1 MHLATY
7 SNRDA
12 GRMLAHYER
21 SIGERDHIDRDLPV
35 YNLAPE
41 HDGGSLGRY
50 RELCEGLE
58 IGAKTKPLADLVV
71 TMPKGFEGGV
81 GEFFRAA
88 YGFLRDRV
96 GDGRIVSAYVHLDE
110 PGAQPHMHFAFV
122 PIVESAVMTND
133 KAHPLRWTARDE
145 EKNPDHRAGTVKRDS
160 KGTVRYRRVPLVG
173 DDGKPVMRR
182 TATASKLFTK
192 ADMAAL
198 HPEMEKHLCAALGVE
213 RVGVLLDE
221 DDKNRKW
228 SSLDHDDYELVT
240 AQRDKAL
247 AEVEKAD
254 RELSRVRAQVTEC
267 KAKIDGFA
275 ARFEKLKTELAQIAE
290 ALSVRGFLG
299 SFKAKLIEFAENEIC
314 KAALAAGRDFKTA
327 RDGKRAERVLVN
339 GAREKVDEMSTLGE
353 EMDEWSLLDEVGDM
367 RGARRELDDHEAPAR
382 PRDNQ
387 VL

>member
-145 EKNPDHRAGTVKRDS
+145 EKNPDHRAGTVKRI
-160 KGTVRYRRVPLVG
+160 P
-173 DDGKPVMRR
+173 
-182 TATASKLFTK
+182 
-192 ADMAAL
+192 
-198 HPEMEKHLCAALGVE
+198 
-213 RVGVLLDE
+213 
-221 DDKNRKW
+221 
-228 SSLDHDDYELVT
+228 
-240 AQRDKAL
+240 
-247 AEVEKAD
+247 
-254 RELSRVRAQVTEC
+254 RA
-267 KAKIDGFA
+267 
-275 ARFEKLKTELAQIAE
+275 
-290 ALSVRGFLG
+290 
-299 SFKAKLIEFAENEIC
+299 
-314 KAALAAGRDFKTA
+314 
-327 RDGKRAERVLVN
+327 
-339 GAREKVDEMSTLGE
+339 
-353 EMDEWSLLDEVGDM
+353 
-367 RGARRELDDHEAPAR
+367 P
-382 PRDNQ
+382 
-387 VL
+387 

>member
-122 PIVESAVMTND
+122 PTVETAVMTND
-133 KAHPLRWTARDE
+133 KEHPLRWTAKDE
-145 EKNPDHRAGTVKRDS
+145 EKNPAHRAGEVKRDS

-173 DDGKPVMRR
+173 EDGKPVVRR

-192 ADMAAL
+192 RDMAEL
-198 HPEMEKHLCAALGVE
+198 HPAMERHLCAALGVE
-213 RVGVLLDE
+213 HVGMVLDE
-221 DDKNRKW
+221 TDRDRKW
-228 SSLDHDDYELVT
+228 SELDHDDYVT
-240 AQRDKAL
+240 VTTQRDKAL
-247 AEVEKAD
+247 AEVERAN
-254 RELSRVRAQVTEC
+254 RELAA
-267 KAKIDGFA
+267 AKSQLAACQRKVEGFA
-275 ARFEKLKTELAQIAE
+275 ARFDRLKLELAQIAD

-299 SFKAKLIEFAENEIC
+299 SFKAKLIEFADNPVC
-314 KAALAAGRDFKTA
+314 KAALAAGRMFESA
-327 RDGKRAERVLVN
+327 RDGKRAEKVLVD
-339 GAREKVDEMSTLGE
+339 GGREKADELRKLGDEVRVWSPFDEVDEERATS
-353 EMDEWSLLDEVGDM
+353 
-367 RGARRELDDHEAPAR
+367 RELERSGGSRGWDDDAR
-382 PRDNQ
+382 
-387 VL
+387 